1 MNNPPAHTTTTST
14 TTTSAANPTAE
25 TTKPTA
31 MEKVKEKVD
40 TLVEKVTGRTHTDS
54 NDPLQPGTGTHHT
67 NVTQGNDPVA
77 TYHAGD
83 TAVPHGNTV
92 DRTAYGQKLEG
103 MAPVPAPAPAVPPKD
118 DKHHHERGV
127 LGGQHDQH
135 NQHHTTTLPGA
146 TQAADPNLI
155 HPSVIPHQQTTTA
168 AATGP
173 GFQNPATVAGPTG
186 TSHMPT
192 SSQNIP
198 PTAAAGTAAP
208 ATEQFHPMDMT
219 GGKMGGVMG
228 QQQRDPLD
236 EHRQAHAQNT
246 AAAMAPA
253 AAAATGTGLPMNTNN
268 STVPV
273 NQQNLG
279 QTAPVHSANNAT
291 TTGANNA
298 IPQNTATV
306 PAMGA
311 PGTTTATGTH
321 MPGQY
326 VA

>member
-1 MNNPPAHTTTTST
+1 
-14 TTTSAANPTAE
+14 
-25 TTKPTA
+25 
-31 MEKVKEKVD
+31 
-40 TLVEKVTGRTHTDS
+40 
-54 NDPLQPGTGTHHT
+54 
-67 NVTQGNDPVA
+67 
-77 TYHAGD
+77 
-83 TAVPHGNTV
+83 
-92 DRTAYGQKLEG
+92 
-103 MAPVPAPAPAVPPKD
+103 
-118 DKHHHERGV
+118 
-127 LGGQHDQH
+127 
-135 NQHHTTTLPGA
+135 
-146 TQAADPNLI
+146 
-155 HPSVIPHQQTTTA
+155 TTTA

-198 PTAAAGTAAP
+198 PTATAGTAAP
-208 ATEQFHPMDMT
+208 ATQTTEQFHPMDMT